1 MEVRMTD
8 LDLQRRSVT
17 KNDTGDT
24 GVIHF
29 IVGNPALQLAG
40 VDQTLL
46 PGLPDQWSHARDA
59 VLLGTLRMLGL
70 WASVINKAVTK
81 QVALGWTVSDTKD
94 IQARTERLQDILHGA
109 DGSNWVSFGQ
119 RHLQSMYLTDNGC
132 FVEIVRSARAPGSRI
147 LGLMHLD
154 SLRCRRTGDPQRP
167 VIYTDS
173 QGQEHELRAD
183 DVLCYAD
190 MPRQDVESRG
200 VGLCAASRAFQ
211 AILKLAAVESYFR
224 DKVSGRN
231 PKAIHIINGLTAPQ
245 LEKALITAKVDAQN
259 KNGNGANGGVTYMGS
274 IVIPVL
280 DTSLSASI
288 VTIPLAEIPDG
299 FEVQTER
306 EAAMLEMVN
315 AVGMPIQDVKPLS
328 GQGLGTGT
336 QTIIQDEAA
345 EAMGPA
351 VAWRKWWTYAMNNR
365 ISAKTTT
372 FTFATNDVRDQKAKA
387 ELANLRAT
395 ERATRIASGELTP
408 QQAQQ
413 LALDAGDLPKELAPS
428 DETAGGQVTDTEKVA
443 EADTVQQ
450 QQPQP
455 TPQPLVTPRQPVVDV
470 VKAWDLY
477 EEAMG

>member
-1 MEVRMTD
+1 MEADVTD
-8 LDLQRRSVT
+8 LDLQRKSVT

-40 VDQTLL
+40 VDQTML

-70 WASVINKAVTK
+70 WASIINKAVTK
-81 QVALGWTVSDTKD
+81 QVALGWTVSDSKD
-94 IQARTERLQDILHGA
+94 IAARTERLQDILHGA

-173 QGQEHELRAD
+173 QGEDHELRAD

-190 MPRQDVESRG
+190 MPRQDAESQG

-211 AILKLAAVESYFR
+211 AILKLASVESYFR

-231 PKAIHIINGLTAPQ
+231 PKAIHIINGLTPAQ
-245 LEKALITAKVDAQN
+245 LEKALVTAKADTQSKSNAA
-259 KNGNGANGGVTYMGS
+259 GITYMGS

-299 FEVQTER
+299 FEVQIER

-365 ISAKTTT
+365 VSAKTTT

-408 QQAQQ
+408 AQAQQ

-450 QQPQP
+450 PKP
-455 TPQPLVTPRQPVVDV
+455 TPGPRQPVTDTITMI
-470 VKAWDLY
+470 KAYDLY
-477 EEAMG
+477 QEAMGEIS